1 MDTSPE
7 MARKLEALYREK
19 LESKFRGVL
28 LKFDPILVEAVLD
41 QFGEDTFH
49 VTVVYDGEQE
59 LLDYAKLNRISGE
72 VWLLLRGLGVDEVPI
87 ESYVDMKEY
96 SIRDELLGPEPWE
109 EDPDWT
115 GAI

>member
-7 MARKLEALYREK
+7 TARKLEALYREH
-19 LESKFRGVL
+19 LDRKFRGVL
-28 LKFDPILVEAVLD
+28 LKFDPILVETFID
-41 QFGEDTFH
+41 QFGEDRFH

-72 VWLLLRGLGVDEVPI
+72 LSLLWPGLGIDNIPM

-96 SIRDELLGPEPWE
+96 AIRDELLAPEPWE

-115 GAI
+115 GVI

>member
-7 MARKLEALYREK
+7 TARKVEAMYREQ
-19 LESKFRGVL
+19 LERNFRGVL
-28 LKFDPILVEAVLD
+28 LKFGPILVETFID
-41 QFGEDTFH
+41 QFGEDRFH

-72 VWLLLRGLGVDEVPI
+72 LSSLWPGLGIDNIPI

-96 SIRDELLGPEPWE
+96 AIRDELLAPEPWE
-109 EDPDWT
+109 EDPEWT
-115 GAI
+115 GVI